1 MKRVIAALIIL
12 VSFSACQE
20 QQKIAFID
28 NGDVINDYQ
37 MKIDIEKKYEDQNN
51 AFSKRR
57 DSIGRLYQ
65 MEIQTIQM
73 QLANMSQRK
82 QEEESQKFQQ
92 KWQPVQQQMQFEQQQ
107 MEKGFTTEMDSV
119 ISKVNAFVE
128 DYGKK
133 NGYTFILGKN
143 QAGSVM
149 YGTEAKDITEA
160 VVEAINADYGKADG
174 EEKSETSPNETEKKE
189 ASEDT
194 SK

>member
-12 VSFSACQE
+12 VSFSACQK
-20 QQKIAFID
+20 QQKIAFVD
-28 NGDVINDYQ
+28 NTKVINDYQ
-37 MKIDIEKKYEDQNN
+37 MKIDIEKKYEDKNTDFTQ
-51 AFSKRR
+51 RR
-57 DSIGRLYQ
+57 DSIGRIYQ

-73 QLANMSQRK
+73 QLANMPQRK

-92 KWQPVQQQMQFEQQQ
+92 KWQPLQQQMQYEQQM
-107 MEKGFTTEMDSV
+107 MEQSYNQEMDSV
-119 ISKVNAFVE
+119 IVKVNDFVE

-133 NGYTFILGKN
+133 NGYTFIFGKN
-143 QAGSVM
+143 RAGSVM
-149 YGTEAKDITEA
+149 YGEDEKDITEA
-160 VVEAINADYGKADG
+160 VVEAINADYGKTDG

>member
-1 MKRVIAALIIL
+1 MKKVIAALIIL

-37 MKIDIEKKYEDQNN
+37 MKIDIEKKYEDQNT

-65 MEIQTIQM
+65 MEVQSIQM
-73 QLANMSQRK
+73 QLGNMSQRK

-92 KWQPVQQQMQFEQQQ
+92 KWQPIQQQMQYEQQQ
-107 MEKGFTTEMDSV
+107 MEQSFTTEMDSV
-119 ISKVNAFVE
+119 ISKVNTFVE

-149 YGTEAKDITEA
+149 YGAEAKDITEA
-160 VVEAINADYGKADG
+160 VVEAINTEY
-174 EEKSETSPNETEKKE
+174 EKGNTEDKTETDSKDTEKE
-189 ASEDT
+189 DAS
-194 SK
+194 K